1 MYYKLIFFGSDY
13 VKFVTKGDKHRD
25 NDYIDEEYEHEE
37 TSQPRWI
44 PSYYNIAK
52 KEQKGKTPK
61 V

>member
-1 MYYKLIFFGSDY
+1 M
-13 VKFVTKGDKHRD
+13 KFVTKGEKHRD

-52 KEQKGKTPK
+52 KEQKKNMRK
-61 V
+61 